1 MHIYY
6 KFSAAEC
13 KWQSSLDVFVRI
25 IKTKENQLNN
35 QNTNCAAYNVMK
47 LEILQSFK
55 AVIRQEIGNLQ
66 VVDSV

>member
-25 IKTKENQLNN
+25 IKTKEKQLNN
-35 QNTNCAAYNVMK
+35 QDTNCAAYNVMN
-47 LEILQSFK
+47 LEILQSSK